1 MSAQKAR
8 PPVLTWLYNNNP
20 FYALSAVLMLFAV
33 RSAYGELRIG
43 YINCWIMMGVLA
55 VYTAVLATIAV
66 LIVRRGKVWEDAR
79 SILLLL
85 LVLFLAVSVSADDLF
100 VKSESPA
107 GSALLL
113 LCGYVFSA
121 LVTEIVLRGA
131 QIRLGTAYRLPL
143 HSLLALF
150 YVAPWWCSRHLPP
163 GSLTTLQWSVFLFPV
178 AAAALLL
185 TLLPAIRRGP
195 SYVYNNGT
203 PWTWP
208 LFPWTAFGMI
218 IAAVALRTFAL
229 CMTFGPEGPIWN
241 YGPNGGR
248 SISFD
253 TMWGP
258 YFLVPPALAVLT
270 LLLEAG
276 LVTKNERLVRRV
288 LFATPLLLLLA
299 IPVSNGPV
307 FRGFLATFTA
317 TLGSPIWL
325 AAWLQLAFFVW
336 ARCRRVSGSGNAA
349 LATLTLLSLIGPHTL
364 SLRTLTNP
372 QPLPLL
378 AVGLVLSVAAVR
390 ERSSWLGTLS
400 AMVLTF
406 AVWLVL
412 PETALPG
419 FRVTVCYHLL
429 WATVIVLGLAC
440 HDRFASALRLIGA
453 LQMPIASL
461 IAMLAPAA
469 ARVPF
474 EWRMA
479 YVLLLTI
486 ACITIARTWRSRW
499 YLYAFTAQLA
509 IGGYGVTVLGFRGG
523 VSLLGRA
530 AMTSFAW
537 SLAALLIGV
546 LISAHKADWLPARLF
561 PRWNGHVNGATPPG
575 LDKRE

>member
-1 MSAQKAR
+1 MSAQTSR

-20 FYALSAVLMLFAV
+20 FYAISAVLMLFAV
-33 RSAYGELRIG
+33 RSAYGELRVG
-43 YINCWIMMGVLA
+43 YINCWLMMGVLA
-55 VYTAVLATIAV
+55 VYTSVLATVAV

-121 LVTEIVLRGA
+121 LVTELVLWGTR
-131 QIRLGTAYRLPL
+131 IRLAAAYRLPL

-178 AAAALLL
+178 AAAVLLL

-208 LFPWTAFGMI
+208 LFPWTGFGMI

-229 CMTFGPEGPIWN
+229 CMTFGPEGPIWT

-258 YFLVPPALAVLT
+258 YFLIPPAFAVLL

-299 IPVSNGPV
+299 VPVGNGPV
-307 FRGFLATFTA
+307 SRTFLATFTD

-325 AAWLQLAFFVW
+325 AAWLQLGFFVW
-336 ARCRRVSGSGNAA
+336 ARFRRVPGSGNAA
-349 LATLTLLSLIGPHTL
+349 LATLTLLSLIGPQTL
-364 SLRTLTNP
+364 GLRTLTDP

-378 AVGLVLSVAAVR
+378 TVGLVLLVAAVR

-406 AVWLVL
+406 TVWLFL
-412 PETALPG
+412 PATAPTGL
-419 FRVTVCYHLL
+419 RLTVCYHLL
-429 WATVIVLGLAC
+429 WATVMVLGLSC
-440 HDRFASALRLIGA
+440 HDRFAGALRMIGA
-453 LQMPIASL
+453 VQLPLASL

-486 ACITIARTWRSRW
+486 AWIAIARRSRW

-523 VSLLGRA
+523 ASLLGRA
-530 AMTSFAW
+530 AMTSFVW
-537 SLAALLIGV
+537 SLAALLIAV
-546 LISAHKADWLPARLF
+546 LISAHKADWLPTRLF
-561 PRWNGHVNGATPPG
+561 PRWNGHVNGSTPPG
-575 LDKRE
+575 LDERE